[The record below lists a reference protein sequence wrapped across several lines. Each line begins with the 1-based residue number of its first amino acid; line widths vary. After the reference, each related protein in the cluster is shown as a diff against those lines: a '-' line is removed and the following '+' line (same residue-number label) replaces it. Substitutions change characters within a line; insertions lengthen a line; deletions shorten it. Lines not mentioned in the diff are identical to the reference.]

1 MAKLIDQHELAV
13 VGRPASLLCMWAKYS
28 TECESSVWHL
38 DLSVV
43 DVEVVPELHLYF
55 HHTDYKQRTTYSG
68 GINQYE
74 EV

>member
-1 MAKLIDQHELAV
+1 MVKLIDQHELLGGQRV
-13 VGRPASLLCMWAKYS
+13 FCVCEQNS
-28 TECESSVWHL
+28 TECESSVLHL

-43 DVEVVPELHLYF
+43 DVEVVSELHLYF
-55 HHTDYKQRTTYSG
+55 HHTDYKQRTSYSG